1 MGNEF
6 VGDESLLA
14 SLPKFLV
21 GGKWSVGADVEHR
34 IQIVITLTYLEAI
47 GQLHVLVKRILEIS
61 ILEISSRIIRSEDQ
75 ILARCFLQES
85 YPAVA
90 SSVFCYC
97 RVPLSTDMRCYFRF
111 LERNSTEL
119 RTSMRFFPL
128 SYYTPIKKLYILH
141 PKL

>member
-1 MGNEF
+1 M
-6 VGDESLLA
+6 
-14 SLPKFLV
+14 

-61 ILEISSRIIRSEDQ
+61 ILEISSRIIRSDDE

-90 SSVFCYC
+90 SSVC
-97 RVPLSTDMRCYFRF
+97 
-111 LERNSTEL
+111 
-119 RTSMRFFPL
+119 
-128 SYYTPIKKLYILH
+128 IL
-141 PKL
+141 LL